1 MTKQQLQAM
10 EKEDFLY
17 MFSIDYWKS
26 IDWNPAL
33 NYNVD
38 IYDILLMN
46 FMGDI

>member
-1 MTKQQLQAM
+1 MTKQQIQAM
-10 EKEDFLY
+10 NKEDCKYL
-17 MFSIDYWKS
+17 FSDEYWKS

-46 FMGDI
+46 FMGAI